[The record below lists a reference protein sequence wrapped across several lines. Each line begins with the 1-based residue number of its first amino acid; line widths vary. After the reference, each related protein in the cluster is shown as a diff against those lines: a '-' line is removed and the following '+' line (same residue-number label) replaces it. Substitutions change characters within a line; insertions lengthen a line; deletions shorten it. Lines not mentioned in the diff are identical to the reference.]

1 MERAPIRDLSGF
13 IVFKRALKQLKL
25 KKIYELIVLSTDQH
39 NENMEFH
46 LQWENDVQQPD
57 DQLHLNVKEYISHD
71 QQPYEYSES
80 YIDILKEYKLYHFK
94 VIKMINRSNDK
105 SVMLY
110 KESKNPKQLKMLE
123 LGDEGFFALK
133 YIPLTSASYPGEC
146 VICSDNIY
154 AGGYCRVNCQAGHVF
169 HCECINQW
177 RNTRQVNP
185 YFERDDWQDNCP
197 ICRGAI
203 DKIVKIKMPKRL
215 LPLKPEFGKKHRYF
229 KKSEL
234 KVINMEIK
242 YLRKNNVF

>member
-13 IVFKRALKQLKL
+13 IVFERALRQLKL
-25 KKIYELIVLSTDQH
+25 KKTYELVVLSTDQE

-46 LQWENDVQQPD
+46 LQWEKDIEQPNG
-57 DQLHLNVKEYISHD
+57 QMRSIYIIKEYISHD
-71 QQPYEYSES
+71 QQPDEYSES

-94 VIKMINRSNDK
+94 FIKMVNHSNDK
-105 SVMLY
+105 SVVLY

-123 LGDEGFFALK
+123 VGDEGFFALK

-146 VICSDNIY
+146 MICSDNIY
-154 AGGYCRVNCQAGHVF
+154 AGGFCRVNCQAGHVF

-215 LPLKPEFGKKHRYF
+215 LPLKSEFGKKQG
-229 KKSEL
+229 SEL

-242 YLRKNNVF
+242 YLTKLK